1 MFVHCERYSDKVK
14 TNIKYLLILLN
25 VNVSLLFRS
34 FCLNSF
40 LFLCYSIDDRSNQN
54 SMLCMLPLFR
64 RCEDLFC
71 NNCITSAI
79 RCFPDQEIVFDC
91 KFVNTSW
98 WTETG
103 ISWDGSFIWFFL
115 PSIAWHFSNSI
126 YLTSFKNLTYT
137 NEWSVALKMITL
149 IFILHEYF
157 Q

>member
-1 MFVHCERYSDKVK
+1 MKDIVKVE
-14 TNIKYLLILLN
+14 TNIKYLLTLLN